1 VSIPYAIDF
10 GTPSDAELTS
20 VGAENFEEEESAKWL
35 SQPKNRNQV
44 K

>member
-1 VSIPYAIDF
+1 
-10 GTPSDAELTS
+10 LTS

-44 K
+44 KWIWLGDFHESAVVGK